1 MKNEFK
7 LSGANMFKLGFW
19 AGTGYIVAK
28 VTLTA
33 IAAKIALAGA
43 KKVVGKAGS
52 ELGDKFSETLKES
65 IQKAANEWDDTTK
78 AQVIDYIKSAKK
90 PEEPEEEK

>member
-1 MKNEFK
+1 MKNDISCAK
-7 LSGANMFKLGFW
+7 MFRYGFW
-19 AGTGYIVAK
+19 AGAGYIVAK

-43 KKVVGKAGS
+43 KKAVGKAGS

-65 IQKAANEWDDTTK
+65 IQKAANELDDTTK